1 MRAAAKA
8 VVCSA
13 GWHVCCETPS
23 DTCCEAVV
31 QFPSLGSDFCWLS
44 NSGVCVCECVDIYIS
59 AGWRIFFGLF
69 SAELGVARPGAEV
82 SIVCLFT
89 WREKE
94 RLVDGDCDRI

>member
-13 GWHVCCETPS
+13 GCTSAVKLRRTLVAKPSCSFLHLGPTSVGCQTP
-23 DTCCEAVV
+23 VY
-31 QFPSLGSDFCWLS
+31 
-44 NSGVCVCECVDIYIS
+44 VCECVDIYIS
-59 AGWRIFFGLF
+59 AGWRIFLGLF